1 MGAPRSSSPRRTSLP
16 LANHNPSLE
25 CLQRS
30 SASASLSIAPCR
42 PQWYPG
48 PRFPDRGVGA
58 GRAPSRARG
67 GRRPPPHVDAG
78 SSFVSPSRLS
88 QGPPEAL
95 RMLGSKQLV
104 AFRVAW
110 PSRGPRGERYV
121 STSDASH
128 RQLPPSSSSC
138 YHSNVWELQ
147 SWTKT
152 PLNSL
157 KWSNSTAPA
166 LTGLL
171 SLQMDI
177 LYLATSNVS
186 IWALIFHG
194 EQLLF
199 WCSAASGQTA
209 AAGEPSRRNPP
220 QEALSLWGGQ
230 AVL

>member
-1 MGAPRSSSPRRTSLP
+1 MWVQDEP
-16 LANHNPSLE
+16 LQGH
-25 CLQRS
+25 R
-30 SASASLSIAPCR
+30 
-42 PQWYPG
+42 
-48 PRFPDRGVGA
+48 VGA
-58 GRAPSRARG
+58 DPLPTLMPAQALH
-67 GRRPPPHVDAG
+67 PPP
-78 SSFVSPSRLS
+78 RLS

-95 RMLGSKQLV
+95 RMLGSKQPV

-110 PSRGPRGERYV
+110 PSRGPRGEHYV